1 MYSELTFLAVGTTQ
15 VLLIIIAVLLLF
27 GGTKIPEL
35 MRGLGSGIKE
45 FKNAVKDEQPQK
57 KPDEKSKTGE
67 S

>member
-27 GGTKIPEL
+27 GGTNIPEL